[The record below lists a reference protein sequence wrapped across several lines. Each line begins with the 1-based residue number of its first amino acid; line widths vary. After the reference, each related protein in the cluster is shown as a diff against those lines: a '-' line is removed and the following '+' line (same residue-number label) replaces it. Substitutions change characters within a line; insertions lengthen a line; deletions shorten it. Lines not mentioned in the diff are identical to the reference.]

1 MEFIIIGLAVA
12 FNIIIIKTKI
22 EKGRKE
28 DAFFD
33 ACCLVAI
40 TMVFSGSFGGLV
52 VGTIASA
59 FISFYLLASPPTF
72 LNGMSTHLNKFTSKA
87 KKKGNKCN
95 SYNL

>member
-22 EKGRKE
+22 EKNRNE

-33 ACCLVAI
+33 ALCLTGI
-40 TMVFSGSFGGLV
+40 TIVFSGSFGGLV

-59 FISFYLLASPPTF
+59 FISLYLLASPPTF
-72 LNGMSTHLNKFTSKA
+72 FTKSKPFKDFKKALKEKHELNI
-87 KKKGNKCN
+87 
-95 SYNL
+95 